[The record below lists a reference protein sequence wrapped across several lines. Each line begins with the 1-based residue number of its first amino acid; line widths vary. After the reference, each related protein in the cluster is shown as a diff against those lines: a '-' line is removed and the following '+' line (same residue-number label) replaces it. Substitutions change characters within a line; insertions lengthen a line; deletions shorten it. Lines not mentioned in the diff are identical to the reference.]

1 MPCDRGFGNL
11 EIEYRK
17 HKLHDPQDFLAAASK
32 LRNAEV
38 KTLCAEDMLDLKKLA
53 QDHFKHN
60 KAKNCLFSQCKRVF
74 LSKKYP
80 LEMVLEYYNKVK
92 RCFDTESVFLSVDE
106 SVISKQTT
114 TQDFQ
119 TYYLDQSGKTGTEL
133 QDLLPRLRETKF
145 QAILPKKFKDGQVM
159 FINRD
164 KLKDLVALSA
174 FTLGKA
180 TQWIE
185 GVFARQQLPNLRPK
199 SNQRK
204 EDDGIYFHIENKEDE
219 MDLDIDPQGAI
230 VMDEDYHEQ
239 HTEDGGEEIVPE
251 TCETGKK
258 SHKRKG
264 SKGKKQADT
273 GNIIINLFITI

>member
-1 MPCDRGFGNL
+1 
-11 EIEYRK
+11 
-17 HKLHDPQDFLAAASK
+17 
-32 LRNAEV
+32 
-38 KTLCAEDMLDLKKLA
+38 
-53 QDHFKHN
+53 
-60 KAKNCLFSQCKRVF
+60 
-74 LSKKYP
+74 
-80 LEMVLEYYNKVK
+80 MVLEYYNKDK
-92 RCFDTESVFLSVDE
+92 RGFDQESVFLAVEE
-106 SVISKQTT
+106 SDISKQKT

-119 TYYLDQSGKTGTEL
+119 TYYLNQSGKTGTEL
-133 QDLLPRLRETKF
+133 QDILPILQETKF
-145 QAILPKKFKDGQVM
+145 KAILPKKFQDGQVM

-180 TQWIE
+180 TQWIQ

-219 MDLDIDPQGAI
+219 LDLDIDPQGAI

-251 TCETGKK
+251 TGKK

-273 GNIIINLFITI
+273 GNIIIDLFITI

>member
-1 MPCDRGFGNL
+1 
-11 EIEYRK
+11 
-17 HKLHDPQDFLAAASK
+17 
-32 LRNAEV
+32 
-38 KTLCAEDMLDLKKLA
+38 
-53 QDHFKHN
+53 
-60 KAKNCLFSQCKRVF
+60 
-74 LSKKYP
+74 
-80 LEMVLEYYNKVK
+80 MVLEYYNKVK
-92 RCFDTESVFLSVDE
+92 QCFDTESVFLSVEE
-106 SVISKQTT
+106 SDISKQTT
-114 TQDFQ
+114 TQEFQ

-159 FINRD
+159 VINKN
-164 KLKDLVALSA
+164 KLKDIVALSA
-174 FTLGKA
+174 YTGVKA
-180 TQWIE
+180 TQWIQ
-185 GVFARQQLPNLRPK
+185 GVFARKQLPNLRPK

-219 MDLDIDPQGAI
+219 LDLDIDPQGAI

-251 TCETGKK
+251 TGKK